1 MTTRNVTILGHVDH
15 GKTTLTDS
23 LLASNNIISAKM
35 AGKLRFLDS
44 REDEQE
50 RGITMQSS
58 AISLK
63 FQLGKADKRKTYTV
77 NVVDTP
83 GHVDFSSEVS
93 TASRLCD
100 GALVLVDVVE
110 GVCTQTITVLRQA
123 WRDQLKPILIIN
135 KLDRL
140 ITELKLTP
148 LEAYTHLARLIEQV
162 NAVMGSFFAGQRM
175 EDDWRRREVQQ
186 AALETLK
193 QDTSGDFAAG
203 ASVEDEEADDEAIYF
218 SPDRG
223 NVIFA
228 SAIDGWAF
236 RVDTFAQLY
245 SAKLGMKEAT
255 LQRVLWGDFFL
266 DSKTKKVTT
275 RKSARGKQLKPLFVQ
290 FVLENIWAVYD
301 SAYLN
306 PNPDR
311 ISKIVSAINLKILPR
326 DLKTKDSRHLL
337 LTILSQWLPIT
348 SAIVQSVIDIVPSP
362 AVVQATRIPRMLYPD
377 IIDETSVKPK
387 NKLERDMFSANTGPS
402 SSICAYVSK
411 MFAVSERDLPRS
423 KQAQVQAQAATE
435 NGQEGTDAAGQSRN
449 GQIILGFAR
458 LYSGTLK
465 CGIRLQC
472 VLPKYNSAVEPTH
485 PVNRAHIVEISVDG
499 LYTMMGKDLVEVDT
513 VEAGSIFA
521 ISGLEGKVGRSATLC
536 ALSGEGVQADAA
548 ERSSDDIINLGG
560 VRQIAAPIVR
570 VALEP
575 TKSADMPQL
584 LRGLQLLGQ
593 SDPCVQVFQ
602 QSSGEHVIL
611 TAGELHLERCLRD
624 LNERF
629 AQIEI
634 NASKPIVAFR
644 ETMVELPDGKV
655 PASIEATASQDCV
668 KIQVQAKP
676 LPFSIADLLSQYSI
690 ALIQELARKRVS
702 TGVVGAEGEAVLDSA
717 EAQVALED
725 VEETSDVVWE
735 KLVQECQAAGG
746 EIAESINYTW
756 AVGRGDKGCGGC
768 LLIDARKERSPKL
781 HRKRMEEQLGGARTE
796 GPAPGQAFDFDSHI
810 ESGFHLAVQQGPLCA
825 EPAHAIA
832 YFVVDVNVS
841 AERVKQEQEEG
852 RMPQVASAVIT
863 SMKEGCHSALLS
875 WSPRLMLAMYTCDIQ
890 VSMDVLGKVY
900 GVVAKRHGQILAEEI
915 KEGTSFFDIKA
926 TLPVIESFGFADEIR
941 KRTSG
946 SASPQLIFNGFEML
960 DENPFWVPTTVEE
973 LEDLGDKADR
983 ANLAK
988 KYMDDVRERKG
999 LFVDRKVIEFA
1010 EKQRTLKK

>member
-1 MTTRNVTILGHVDH
+1 M
-15 GKTTLTDS
+15 
-23 LLASNNIISAKM
+23 
-35 AGKLRFLDS
+35 
-44 REDEQE
+44 
-50 RGITMQSS
+50 
-58 AISLK
+58 
-63 FQLGKADKRKTYTV
+63 
-77 NVVDTP
+77 
-83 GHVDFSSEVS
+83 
-93 TASRLCD
+93 
-100 GALVLVDVVE
+100 DVVE
-110 GVCTQTITVLRQA
+110 GVCTQVSLRALLGLISALTMLQTITVLRQA

-306 PNPDR
+306 PLVSCCNLLVHPHDTEVASRNPDR

-560 VRQIAAPIVR
+560 VRQIV
-570 VALEP
+570 
-575 TKSADMPQL
+575 
-584 LRGLQLLGQ
+584 
-593 SDPCVQVFQ
+593 
-602 QSSGEHVIL
+602 
-611 TAGELHLERCLRD
+611 
-624 LNERF
+624 
-629 AQIEI
+629 
-634 NASKPIVAFR
+634 
-644 ETMVELPDGKV
+644 
-655 PASIEATASQDCV
+655 
-668 KIQVQAKP
+668 
-676 LPFSIADLLSQYSI
+676 
-690 ALIQELARKRVS
+690 
-702 TGVVGAEGEAVLDSA
+702 
-717 EAQVALED
+717 
-725 VEETSDVVWE
+725 
-735 KLVQECQAAGG
+735 
-746 EIAESINYTW
+746 
-756 AVGRGDKGCGGC
+756 
-768 LLIDARKERSPKL
+768 
-781 HRKRMEEQLGGARTE
+781 
-796 GPAPGQAFDFDSHI
+796 
-810 ESGFHLAVQQGPLCA
+810 
-825 EPAHAIA
+825 
-832 YFVVDVNVS
+832 
-841 AERVKQEQEEG
+841 
-852 RMPQVASAVIT
+852 
-863 SMKEGCHSALLS
+863 SALLACS
-875 WSPRLMLAMYTCDIQ
+875 CLVYITYTDDIG
-890 VSMDVLGKVY
+890 SSHCAGRAGTY
-900 GVVAKRHGQILAEEI
+900 QIC
-915 KEGTSFFDIKA
+915 
-926 TLPVIESFGFADEIR
+926 
-941 KRTSG
+941 
-946 SASPQLIFNGFEML
+946 
-960 DENPFWVPTTVEE
+960 
-973 LEDLGDKADR
+973 
-983 ANLAK
+983 
-988 KYMDDVRERKG
+988 
-999 LFVDRKVIEFA
+999 
-1010 EKQRTLKK
+1010 